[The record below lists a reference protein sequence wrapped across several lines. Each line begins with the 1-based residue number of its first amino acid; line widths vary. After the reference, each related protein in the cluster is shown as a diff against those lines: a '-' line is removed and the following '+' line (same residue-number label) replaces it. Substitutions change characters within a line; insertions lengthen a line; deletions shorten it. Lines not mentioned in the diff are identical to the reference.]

1 MLFADNI
8 THKNYYENILEESIK
23 LDTPFEIPFNWR
35 WVRVE
40 TLFDVVSASRVHQS
54 DWKNSGIPFYR
65 AREIGKL
72 AEFGFVNN
80 ELFISEELYNKFPK
94 STLPQPNDLMITA
107 VGTLGK
113 TYIVKDTDKF
123 YYKDASVISLKNRY
137 NINIRFIDNIFK
149 SPYIIDYIKGNI
161 SGTTV
166 GTITIEK
173 AKKYLIPIP
182 PSKEQERINNIINHL
197 NDLIG

>member
-1 MLFADNI
+1 
-8 THKNYYENILEESIK
+8 
-23 LDTPFEIPFNWR
+23 
-35 WVRVE
+35 
-40 TLFDVVSASRVHQS
+40 
-54 DWKNSGIPFYR
+54 
-65 AREIGKL
+65 
-72 AEFGFVNN
+72 
-80 ELFISEELYNKFPK
+80 
-94 STLPQPNDLMITA
+94 MITA

-113 TYIVKDTDKF
+113 TYIVKETDKF
-123 YYKDASVISLKNRY
+123 YYKDASVISLKNRF

-182 PSKEQERINNIINHL
+182 PSKEQERINTIINHL